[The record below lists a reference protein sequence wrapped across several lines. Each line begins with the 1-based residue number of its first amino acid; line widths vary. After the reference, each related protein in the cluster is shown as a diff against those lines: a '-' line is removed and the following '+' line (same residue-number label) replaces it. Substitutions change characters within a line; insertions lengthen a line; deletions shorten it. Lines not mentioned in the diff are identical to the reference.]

1 MPYHIRK
8 AAVIGS
14 GIMGGGIAALLAG
27 VGIEVLLRGHAGE
40 LMHMRKAY
48 AYSLDDAAMA
58 IRRDDQLEGWLFR
71 HLQGHMLRE
80 VDGPVFKAPHQED
93 IARLAMESLRS
104 ALEPAAALAP
114 LQRVWH
120 LFVTQ
125 RLRRETALSLVKF
138 GSVVEVR
145 LPYLDNDLVSLLLAM
160 PVEMKLAEKIQTY
173 ILRRRMP
180 EFLKVVNSNTA
191 ARVGSSE
198 TVRKLSTL
206 RMRVLAKLG
215 VRGYQPY
222 ERLGLWLRRELAPMV
237 EEILLDERTLDEG
250 IFEPDTVHKVFD
262 QHQKK
267 QRNHTYLLM
276 AMMIY
281 ELGRRR
287 LSSTSADAS
296 AAFSSSSPTPA

>member
-1 MPYHIRK
+1 
-8 AAVIGS
+8 
-14 GIMGGGIAALLAG
+14 
-27 VGIEVLLRGHAGE
+27 
-40 LMHMRKAY
+40 
-48 AYSLDDAAMA
+48 
-58 IRRDDQLEGWLFR
+58 
-71 HLQGHMLRE
+71 MLRE
-80 VDGPVFKAPHQED
+80 VDGPLFKAPHQED
-93 IARLAMESLRS
+93 VARLAMESLRS

-160 PVEMKLAEKIQTY
+160 PVEMKLAERIQTY
-173 ILRRRMP
+173 ILQRRMP
-180 EFLKVVNSNTA
+180 EFLKVVNSNTG
-191 ARVGSSE
+191 ARVGAGE

-206 RMRVLAKLG
+206 RMRILAKLG

-237 EEILLDERTLDEG
+237 EEILLDERMLDEG
-250 IFEPDTVHKVFD
+250 IFEPDTVRKVFD

-287 LSSTSADAS
+287 LSSANAS
-296 AAFSSSSPTPA
+296 TAFSSPTSASSRRRELTP